1 MAAGLSV
8 REENLPE
15 LRRRLN
21 DWAARE
27 CPVLHTPPLTCD
39 VTIHLDRITVESVRH
54 LDQLAPYGA
63 ENPTP
68 VFLLQ
73 SAVVDGVYPVSEG
86 RHPAWSFWGQA
97 RPRSHPRT

>member
-1 MAAGLSV
+1 M
-8 REENLPE
+8 
-15 LRRRLN
+15 
-21 DWAARE
+21 
-27 CPVLHTPPLTCD
+27 LHTPPLTCD
-39 VTIHLDRITVESVRH
+39 VAIHLDRITVECVRH

-86 RHPAWSFWGQA
+86 QAQPPAAAAGQ
-97 RPRSHPRT
+97 